1 MDEGVGMQVR
11 RRKKVPTSEV
21 PDGLCAYIST
31 GTMCA
36 LEFCA
41 ERREV

>member
-1 MDEGVGMQVR
+1 MDEGVGMQV
-11 RRKKVPTSEV
+11 KEEEEVPTSEV
-21 PDGLCAYIST
+21 PDGLCVYIST
-31 GTMCA
+31 GTMCE